1 MHGVELLKHRK
12 LEPVLALLLFNYGLG
27 LVGLLDGDLRLLV
40 FFYFRLKSLTCGGG
54 RRNCILWL
62 LCGDFL
68 RVLTVRLLLLGLGGG
83 LFGVLTA
90 LFGFV
95 LRGLVLVV

>member
-12 LEPVLALLLFNYGLG
+12 LEPVLVLLLLDYGLG

-62 LCGDFL
+62 LRGDFL
-68 RVLTVRLLLLGLGGG
+68 RVLTVRPLLLLWTRRVPSSRPAAT
-83 LFGVLTA
+83 FTTDP
-90 LFGFV
+90 
-95 LRGLVLVV
+95 RTC